1 MQYGYARVSATDQN
15 LGRQIEEFLKFGI
28 EKNNIF
34 CDKKSGKNFDR
45 KEYTRLIKKLKAGDL
60 FVVKSIDRLGRNYD
74 MIIEEWKKITKHIGA
89 DILVL
94 DMPLLDTRDK
104 ADNLVGRFI
113 SDVVLQLLSFV
124 AENERQNI
132 RARQAEGI
140 ALAKQRGISFGRP
153 KKKYTEMFVEV
164 TELYI
169 ERKIAL
175 AEALDLLDVRPSTF
189 YYHLHKLSQDFQ

>member
-1 MQYGYARVSATDQN
+1 
-15 LGRQIEEFLKFGI
+15 
-28 EKNNIF
+28 
-34 CDKKSGKNFDR
+34 
-45 KEYTRLIKKLKAGDL
+45 
-60 FVVKSIDRLGRNYD
+60 
-74 MIIEEWKKITKHIGA
+74 
-89 DILVL
+89 
-94 DMPLLDTRDK
+94 MPLLDTRDK

-169 ERKIAL
+169 EKKIAL
-175 AEALDLLDVRPSTF
+175 SDALDLLDVRPSTF

>member
-1 MQYGYARVSATDQN
+1 MQYGYARVSASDQN
-15 LGRQIEEFLKFGI
+15 LGRQIEEFLKLGI
-28 EKNNIF
+28 EENNIF
-34 CDKKSGKNFDR
+34 SDKKSGKNFDR
-45 KEYTRLIKKLKAGDL
+45 KEYTRLIKRLRAGDL
-60 FVVKSIDRLGRNYD
+60 LVVKSIDRLGRNYEA
-74 MIIEEWKKITKHIGA
+74 IIDEWKKITSHIGA

-113 SDVVLQLLSFV
+113 SDIVLQLLSFV

-153 KKKYTEMFVEV
+153 KKKYTAMFVEV
-164 TELYI
+164 TELYN
-169 ERKIAL
+169 EKKIVL
-175 AEALDLLDVRPSTF
+175 SDALDLLDVKQSTF
-189 YYHLHKLSQDFQ
+189 YYHLHKLHKDF